1 MEEVPIATAEAGIR
15 DITAA
20 RMISAALTA
29 IPTADTAPEE
39 TPEAEETAEAETKA
53 LHAEP
58 DKKAACFTMKH
69 SRFFQI

>member
-29 IPTADTAPEE
+29 IPTADTAPGE
-39 TPEAEETAEAETKA
+39 TPEAEETAEEEEETKA

-58 DKKAACFTMKH
+58 DK
-69 SRFFQI
+69 